1 MKGLD
6 NQLYVILLLIS
17 NAIAI
22 LQLIAAI
29 KWPRIARLS
38 FFLLF
43 AWASWMNWTTS
54 QQTPDVYVDYADLT
68 WSSWY
73 SNFIHGWFA
82 EHIQLAV
89 GFIASCQALIATSM
103 LLKGWVFKAGGIA
116 AIIFLLCI
124 VPFGVGSGF
133 PATVIMA
140 AAIWV
145 LIKKHQNNFIW
156 QKNNLLQYE
165 RIKKSAAAD

>member
-22 LQLIAAI
+22 VQLIAAI
-29 KWPRIARLS
+29 KWPRMARLS
-38 FFLLF
+38 FFILF

-54 QQTPDVYVDYADLT
+54 QQTPEVYIDYANLT
-68 WSSWY
+68 WSDWY
-73 SNFIHGWFA
+73 SNFINGWFA
-82 EHIQLAV
+82 QHIQLAV
-89 GFIASCQALIATSM
+89 GCIATCQALIAIAL
-103 LLKGWVFKAGGIA
+103 LLKGGIFKAGGIA
-116 AIIFLLCI
+116 AIIFLLGI

-140 AAIWV
+140 AAIFV
-145 LIKKHQNNFIW
+145 LIKKHNNKFIW
-156 QKNNLLQYE
+156 QNK
-165 RIKKSAAAD
+165 